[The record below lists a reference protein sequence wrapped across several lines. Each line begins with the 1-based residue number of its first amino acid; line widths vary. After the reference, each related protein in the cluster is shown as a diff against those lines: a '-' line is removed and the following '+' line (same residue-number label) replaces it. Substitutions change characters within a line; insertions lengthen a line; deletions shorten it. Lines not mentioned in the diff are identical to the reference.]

1 MTTRKGADALPS
13 SNVRGER
20 RASLVRLLA
29 ALLILVPL
37 VTLPIA
43 TRALVDHGASSL
55 GAQIADA
62 LARAFAWRNTEA
74 AEAPARGSASLDL
87 GLDLPH
93 VPGLDVLPAPAEPP
107 NNTPGPS
114 RTGSS
119 VRTPAPRGGIH
130 VRADVV
136 ARAVQSGVMPS
147 GVPVPASGPR
157 PAGIVLQGVGGF
169 GAGLRDG
176 DVLTRIGGAPA
187 TSVGVVI
194 GAVAGALKQNAK
206 VITGEVWRGDQRLS
220 VAVEV
225 PPIGRQGAPH
235 RARPKTRAPAKR
247 AQGPN
252 NPP

>member
-1 MTTRKGADALPS
+1 MTTRKEADPLPAL
-13 SNVRGER
+13 NVRGER
-20 RASLVRLLA
+20 RTGLVRLLA
-29 ALLILVPL
+29 ALLIALPL
-37 VTLPIA
+37 VTLPFA
-43 TRALVDHGASSL
+43 TRALVDRGAASL
-55 GAQIADA
+55 GARLADA
-62 LARAFAWRNTEA
+62 LDRAFVWRN
-74 AEAPARGSASLDL
+74 AEETDAPLHGPDSLDL

-107 NNTPGPS
+107 SETLAPA
-114 RTGSS
+114 RKGSS

-136 ARAVQSGVMPS
+136 ARAVQSGVVPS

-157 PAGIVLQGVGGF
+157 PAGIALQGVGGF

-194 GAVAGALKQNAK
+194 GAVAGALKHNAK
-206 VITGEVWRGDQRLS
+206 VITGEVWRGDQRLT

-225 PPIGRQGAPH
+225 PPIGRQGVPG
-235 RARPKTRAPAKR
+235 RAMPKPRAPAKR

-252 NPP
+252 SPP